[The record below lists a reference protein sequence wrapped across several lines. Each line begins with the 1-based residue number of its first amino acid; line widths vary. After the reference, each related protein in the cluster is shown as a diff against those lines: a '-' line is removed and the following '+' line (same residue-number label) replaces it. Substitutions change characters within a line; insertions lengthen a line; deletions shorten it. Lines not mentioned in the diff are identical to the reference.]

1 MNNDN
6 MFGFSCKICMY
17 KYNLLNVDKKLSL
30 LFVELDDL
38 EFLLVVD
45 LIWVRGGVEMIV

>member
-1 MNNDN
+1 